1 MLYYHQVAHH
11 VADLSKNS
19 PLFEHTGQMPNEERS
34 SEMVCS
40 YLSVHEAL
48 HGKAKMY
55 STKYSQFVIDY
66 AVEWDRVVNQRVLGG
81 LKKESQLRVEVDHY
95 QEKVESMRVAANSA
109 MVKGKMVDPK
119 TAERLT
125 RNEQKL
131 VTSKQSHGKFLHDLC
146 LLIEEIT
153 ERAWRDLHPLLV
165 KVAQFDVTLSD
176 DESKALAKLNQ
187 IVNELKR
194 LATTHGIKP
203 QARLK
208 DLDNLDPSLL
218 STKQADANNMLEN
231 GSAFGTLSL
240 QTNNNGGLSPSS
252 GGVASPFAGDFAA
265 PAPGG
270 YNMSRE
276 NSFGSSVG
284 AAAAAPP
291 STQDMLA
298 ISASAAP
305 PPTMDQITGAF
316 GSGNNRSA
324 PNNGALPPL
333 GPGNLGRGRN
343 LSQDSV
349 DSGFSGYSG
358 YSGFSGYSGAP
369 APPPAAPPPPPP
381 PNNFGAPMP
390 QSLSHSY
397 NGQASNTYGAPPL
410 PPGSY
415 HAPAPNSHG
424 MPPIQPYAPAPSP
437 YGGPSA
443 NMYSNNSGGYGAPPD
458 PPSQPWG
465 QQNYSQTPSSYPAR
479 DPPPSSANPFNN

>member
-1 MLYYHQVAHH
+1 
-11 VADLSKNS
+11 
-19 PLFEHTGQMPNEERS
+19 MPNEERS

-40 YLSVHEAL
+40 YLSVHESL

-55 STKYSQFVIDY
+55 STKYAQFVIDY
-66 AVEWDRVVNQRVLGG
+66 AVEWERVVNQRVQGG
-81 LKKESQLRVEVDHY
+81 LKKEGQLRVEVDHY
-95 QEKVESMRVAANSA
+95 QEKVESMRLAANSA

-119 TAERLT
+119 TAEKLS

-131 VTSKQSHGKFLHDLC
+131 VTSKQSHGKFVHDLC

-187 IVNELKR
+187 IVNALKR

-208 DLDNLDPSLL
+208 DLDNLDPTLL
-218 STKQADANNMLEN
+218 STKQADPNNMLED
-231 GSAFGTLSL
+231 GSAFGTLYS
-240 QTNNNGGLSPSS
+240 GGLAPSS
-252 GGVASPFAGDFAA
+252 GGMASPAFGDFAA

-284 AAAAAPP
+284 GGAAAPP

-316 GSGNNRSA
+316 ASGNNRSA
-324 PNNGALPPL
+324 PNSGALPPL
-333 GPGNLGRGRN
+333 GPGRGRN
-343 LSQDSV
+343 LSQDSI
-349 DSGFSGYSG
+349 DSGFSGH
-358 YSGFSGYSGAP
+358 SGFSGYSGAP
-369 APPPAAPPPPPP
+369 APAPAAPPPPPP
-381 PNNFGAPMP
+381 PSNFGAPM
-390 QSLSHSY
+390 SHSY
-397 NGQASNTYGAPPL
+397 HGQPSNAYGAPPL
-410 PPGSY
+410 PPASY
-415 HAPAPNSHG
+415 LAPAPNSYG
-424 MPPIQPYAPAPSP
+424 MPPNQSYAPAPNS
-437 YGGPSA
+437 YGGPST
-443 NMYSNNSGGYGAPPD
+443 NMYSNTSGGYGASPD

-465 QQNYSQTPSSYPAR
+465 QQNYSQAPSSYPPR
-479 DPPPSSANPFNN
+479 DPPSSTNPFNN